1 MFLKNQNINKHLF
14 CHCHCHLIYDPGSA
28 FYDHFRGGEAP
39 SEVIVICRSR
49 MKDQVAMAVA
59 DNLVVTKNQPKIF
72 GPFILHQVRLCTK
85 FIFYTKF
92 EATPSSLSVR
102 IRPPTF
108 ISRVAEGGS
117 SRRGV

>member
-1 MFLKNQNINKHLF
+1 MSLAPEST
-14 CHCHCHLIYDPGSA
+14 YDDLGGS
-28 FYDHFRGGEAP
+28 FAP
-39 SEVIVICRSR
+39 SEVIIKCRSR

-92 EATPSSLSVR
+92 EATPSSLSLR
-102 IRPPTF
+102 LYLN
-108 ISRVAEGGS
+108 S
-117 SRRGV
+117 SRSSVIGMCRQFSIENC